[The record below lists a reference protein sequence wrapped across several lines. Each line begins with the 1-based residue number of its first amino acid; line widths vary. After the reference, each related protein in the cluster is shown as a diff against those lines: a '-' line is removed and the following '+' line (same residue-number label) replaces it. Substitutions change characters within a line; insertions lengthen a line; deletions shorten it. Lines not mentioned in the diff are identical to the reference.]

1 MIGKFVALF
10 SLFFL
15 FLGCSSVPY
24 TSGLLECDTD
34 LYTTRAD
41 VNLFNAAKTGDL
53 NSVNEALSQNAKIN
67 VADRLGQIALM
78 WASWNGHSTV
88 IKRLIQF
95 NDDCVVNKK
104 KKYEPLN
111 YETVSKEKYNALF
124 CLIMSNSIPTKEA
137 LSCIDLILE
146 REPSLLTITDQYNEN
161 CLHKAV
167 RSGNEEYL
175 IYFLEKIKSIKLM
188 EPKNTFSET
197 LLNLPYFFNIIEKIK
212 SIRLI
217 EQKNTFSETPL
228 ILAVK
233 LHQPNMTKILIDN
246 KADLDVKDASG
257 DSLSVLAFDYG
268 EGDYNVFLEIMK
280 EKLVRGHIEDD
291 KLKKV
296 LDNFTGENTIDSISS
311 FRKVYNKFS
320 SGDIT
325 NPEELDDGVFKET
338 EKKLFNHFEKSSF
351 SQSDIN
357 EIDKMLYET
366 PALMYSTC
374 YFSELDMYK
383 TPLQLSI
390 ESGNID
396 LFNAVFK
403 KMNVSKIRRAGRGI
417 GDYLICAILNKQPEI
432 VKFLLDYESSEKPC
446 PEELMATHHGLSSS
460 LSSFDTSNPVVQF
473 IMSDN
478 LRCNRDLL
486 KSLLSYYKPEFA
498 ENTNYAGQ
506 IFEAALKCNDES
518 LLLLIKDFKGFSTMD
533 KVFDGRPIQFELI
546 ENDYF
551 DTLKYFIENGNLKYH
566 WKDTKYSKSFKDI
579 LESRKSE
586 PEVAEI
592 LDLLHSKGIFV
603 EDKLSLDSFTQFL
616 QTPLQNSS
624 QR

>member
-1 MIGKFVALF
+1 MIGKFVAIF

-24 TSGLLECDTD
+24 TSGLLECNTD
-34 LYTTRAD
+34 LYTTEAD

-53 NSVNEALSQNAKIN
+53 NAVNVALSQNAKIN
-67 VADRLGQIALM
+67 VADRLGQTALM
-78 WASWNGHSTV
+78 WACWNGHSSV

-95 NDDCVVNKK
+95 NDYHIVNKEK
-104 KKYEPLN
+104 NYIPLKYEI
-111 YETVSKEKYNALF
+111 VSKEKYNALF
-124 CLIMSNSIPTKEA
+124 CLIMSNSIQKKEA
-137 LSCIDLILE
+137 LSCIDLVLE
-146 REPSLLTITDQYNEN
+146 REPSLLTITDQFNEN

-175 IYFLEKIKSIKLM
+175 IYFLEKIEKSKSI
-188 EPKNTFSET
+188 
-197 LLNLPYFFNIIEKIK
+197 NLID
-212 SIRLI
+212 
-217 EQKNTFSETPL
+217 QKNSFSETPL

-233 LHQPNMTKILIDN
+233 LHQANMTKILIDN
-246 KADLDVKDASG
+246 KADLYIKDASG
-257 DSLSVLAFDYG
+257 DTLSVLAFDSG

-291 KLKKV
+291 ELKKV
-296 LDNFTGENTIDSISS
+296 LDTFTGENTIESISP
-311 FRKVYNKFS
+311 FIKVYNKFS

-325 NPEELDDGVFKET
+325 KPEELDDGVFKET
-338 EKKLFNHFEKSSF
+338 EKKLFKLFQKNSF
-351 SQSDIN
+351 SQRDIN
-357 EIDKMLYET
+357 EIDKILYET

-460 LSSFDTSNPVVQF
+460 LSSFDTSIPVVQF

-498 ENTNYAGQ
+498 ENSNYAGQ

-533 KVFDGRPIQFELI
+533 KVFEGRPLQFELI
-546 ENDYF
+546 ENNYF

-586 PEVAEI
+586 PKVAEI

>member
-1 MIGKFVALF
+1 MIGKFVAIF

-24 TSGLLECDTD
+24 TSGLLECNTD
-34 LYTTRAD
+34 LYTTEAD

-53 NSVNEALSQNAKIN
+53 NAVNVALSQNAKIN
-67 VADRLGQIALM
+67 VADRLGQTALM
-78 WASWNGHSTV
+78 WACWNGHSSV

-95 NDDCVVNKK
+95 NDYHIVNKEK
-104 KKYEPLN
+104 NYIPLKYEI
-111 YETVSKEKYNALF
+111 VSKEKYNALF
-124 CLIMSNSIPTKEA
+124 CLIMSNSIQKKEA
-137 LSCIDLILE
+137 LSCIDLVLE
-146 REPSLLTITDQYNEN
+146 REPSLLTITDQFNEN

-175 IYFLEKIKSIKLM
+175 IYFLEKIEKSKSI
-188 EPKNTFSET
+188 
-197 LLNLPYFFNIIEKIK
+197 NLID
-212 SIRLI
+212 
-217 EQKNTFSETPL
+217 QKNSFSETPL

-233 LHQPNMTKILIDN
+233 LHQANMTKILIDN
-246 KADLDVKDASG
+246 KADLYIKDASG
-257 DSLSVLAFDYG
+257 DTLSVLAFDSG

-291 KLKKV
+291 ELKKV
-296 LDNFTGENTIDSISS
+296 LDTFTGENTIESISP
-311 FRKVYNKFS
+311 FIKVYNKFS

-325 NPEELDDGVFKET
+325 KPEELDDGVFKET
-338 EKKLFNHFEKSSF
+338 EKKLFKLFQKNSF
-351 SQSDIN
+351 SQRDIN
-357 EIDKMLYET
+357 EIDKILYET

-460 LSSFDTSNPVVQF
+460 LSSFDTSIPVVQF

-498 ENTNYAGQ
+498 ENSNYAGQ

-533 KVFDGRPIQFELI
+533 KVFEGRPLQFELI
-546 ENDYF
+546 ENNYF

-586 PEVAEI
+586 PKVAEI

-616 QTPLQNSS
+616 QTPAQNSS

>member
-1 MIGKFVALF
+1 MIGKFVAIF

-24 TSGLLECDTD
+24 TSGLLECNTD
-34 LYTTRAD
+34 LYTTEAD

-53 NSVNEALSQNAKIN
+53 NAVNVALSQNAKIN
-67 VADRLGQIALM
+67 VADRLGQTALM
-78 WASWNGHSTV
+78 WACWNGHSSV

-95 NDDCVVNKK
+95 NDYHIVNKEK
-104 KKYEPLN
+104 NYIPLKYEI
-111 YETVSKEKYNALF
+111 VSKEKYNALF
-124 CLIMSNSIPTKEA
+124 CLIMSNSIQKKEA
-137 LSCIDLILE
+137 LSCIDLVLE
-146 REPSLLTITDQYNEN
+146 REPSLLTITDQFNEN

-175 IYFLEKIKSIKLM
+175 IYFLEKIEKSKSI
-188 EPKNTFSET
+188 
-197 LLNLPYFFNIIEKIK
+197 NLID
-212 SIRLI
+212 
-217 EQKNTFSETPL
+217 QKNSFSETPL

-233 LHQPNMTKILIDN
+233 LHQANMTKILIDN
-246 KADLDVKDASG
+246 KADLYIKDASG
-257 DSLSVLAFDYG
+257 DTLSVLAFDSG

-291 KLKKV
+291 ELKKV
-296 LDNFTGENTIDSISS
+296 LDTFTGENTIESISP
-311 FRKVYNKFS
+311 FIKVYNKFS

-325 NPEELDDGVFKET
+325 KPEELDDGVFKET
-338 EKKLFNHFEKSSF
+338 EKKLFKLFQKNSF
-351 SQSDIN
+351 SQRDIN
-357 EIDKMLYET
+357 EIDKILYET

-460 LSSFDTSNPVVQF
+460 LSSFDTSIPVVQF

-498 ENTNYAGQ
+498 ENSNYAGQ

-533 KVFDGRPIQFELI
+533 KVFEGRPLQFELI
-546 ENDYF
+546 ENNYF

>member
-1 MIGKFVALF
+1 MIGKFVAIF

-24 TSGLLECDTD
+24 TSGLLECNTD
-34 LYTTRAD
+34 LYTTEAD

-53 NSVNEALSQNAKIN
+53 NAVNVALSQNAKIN
-67 VADRLGQIALM
+67 VADRLGQTALM
-78 WASWNGHSTV
+78 WACWNGHSSV

-95 NDDCVVNKK
+95 NDYHIVNKEK
-104 KKYEPLN
+104 NYIPLKYEI
-111 YETVSKEKYNALF
+111 VSKEKYNALF
-124 CLIMSNSIPTKEA
+124 CLIMSNSIQKKEA
-137 LSCIDLILE
+137 LSCIDLVLE
-146 REPSLLTITDQYNEN
+146 REPSLLTITDQFNEN

-175 IYFLEKIKSIKLM
+175 IYFLEKIEKSKSI
-188 EPKNTFSET
+188 
-197 LLNLPYFFNIIEKIK
+197 NLID
-212 SIRLI
+212 
-217 EQKNTFSETPL
+217 QKNSFSETPL

-233 LHQPNMTKILIDN
+233 LHQANMTKILIDN
-246 KADLDVKDASG
+246 KADLYIKDASG
-257 DSLSVLAFDYG
+257 DTLSVLAFDSG

-291 KLKKV
+291 ELKKV
-296 LDNFTGENTIDSISS
+296 LDTFTGENTIESISP
-311 FRKVYNKFS
+311 FIKVYNKFS

-325 NPEELDDGVFKET
+325 KPEELDDGVFKET
-338 EKKLFNHFEKSSF
+338 EKKLFKLFQKNSF
-351 SQSDIN
+351 SQRDIN
-357 EIDKMLYET
+357 EIDKILYET

-460 LSSFDTSNPVVQF
+460 LSSFDTSIPVVQF

-498 ENTNYAGQ
+498 ENSNYAGQ

-533 KVFDGRPIQFELI
+533 KVFEGRPLQFELI
-546 ENDYF
+546 ENNYF

-616 QTPLQNSS
+616 QTPAQNSS